1 MVRELRSHMPC
12 GAAKKKRGNLQ
23 RIAWQS
29 SGYDSTL
36 SQPRAWVQ
44 SLVGELKSHKLCSAA
59 KKKERAFIQEKT
71 RNLKLGY
78 N

>member
-1 MVRELRSHMPC
+1 MVWQKKRVFREFPGSPGVRE
-12 GAAKKKRGNLQ
+12 
-23 RIAWQS
+23 
-29 SGYDSTL
+29 STL
-36 SQPRAWVQ
+36 SQLRAWVQ
-44 SLVGELKSHKLCSAA
+44 FLVGELKSHKLWSAA